1 MLTEMSKRMT
11 VVSIKN
17 NILKI
22 YIYIF
27 FETRKET
34 MSKQQHAHMLA
45 QIRSTLQMH

>member
-22 YIYIF
+22 YIYF
-27 FETRKET
+27 LKPEKR
-34 MSKQQHAHMLA
+34 L
-45 QIRSTLQMH
+45 